1 MLVGKKKIVLKLLK
15 LYTNTII
22 LVKVV
27 GEKIVYVVVM
37 EGDIKMIKPISH
49 TEKPFNLAFW
59 VNQLTQMKI
68 RLNELQN
75 TDHLTYDQTRER
87 QELYSK
93 IRSLEYL
100 IIEKRE
106 MAEISGLVRTVDL
119 Y

>member
-1 MLVGKKKIVLKLLK
+1 MFVGKKKIPLKPRRLPIK
-15 LYTNTII
+15 DII
-22 LVKVV
+22 LVKIV

-37 EGDIKMIKPISH
+37 GEGINMIKPINH

-106 MAEISGLVRTVDL
+106 MAEISGLVQTVDL
-119 Y
+119 F